1 MIKQR
6 TDLYTTTGVVK
17 SIIHGNILNIS
28 FNRNIQYQYRQ
39 ISNTTKNRSPRVLNL
54 KENGTA
60 IANKLNETRQKGMKL
75 VQKKDIINA
84 QLNVS
89 KDSTQRIVEDIQNIS
104 LVSVHKEQDHL
115 TMMRSNKRMLLK
127 IYFDQVRINNL
138 KAVNSTFT
146 LKKRVLNRKKLFVTY
161 SPKVI
166 NINNVNFFK
175 QLVIYKQQFRTKW
188 ALKIKA
194 RSTKSNF
201 IKTQVYFKK
210 QNVRNISKPLYM
222 SLKQEVNKKLQKL
235 QQQKAVLITKAKLKR
250 FNKQKTKVN
259 IRKFSVNKYLEAFV
273 AGEEEMEAPFKT
285 SVDPIMSSI
294 LTNYTEKA
302 KSIINKN
309 VQQQVRLKEHL
320 QFSQIRRLIDINH
333 ENEVYKNKELK
344 KRDEKKLKKNIQLNF
359 IKTVVIAAITKK
371 TQQIESKKELIL
383 KVLLNILRRK
393 GEVPFEGK
401 IAMLFPYLK
410 ELGRKQGDAKI
421 KNLALN
427 LQMRIVTDLLNY
439 KGDKEVKRN
448 HVALVRN
455 RIDYLEYMSQ
465 NPRKARG
472 QISDYKAF
480 WKAKSRGRMMYA
492 KLTEQKNM
500 LEQAALKNNY
510 NILNNIIESEKKLYK
525 LRLPKQRVTVPTL
538 YQVYERVI
546 NHIKGLETRTQ
557 GEGFKNNLKKKN
569 MFLVL
574 QNLSTK
580 HIDTTVTARQEYYRI
595 YHPKEIRPIGYKK
608 ENKRLKSTA
617 LKPLGPIGT
626 SYRNRL
632 ISKKGNNTSTY

>member
-1 MIKQR
+1 PNSAIRKVAKVAIKLKNKRKNLIAYIPGFGPHNLQPLSTVLVKGGR
-6 TDLYTTTGVVK
+6 CQDLPGVK
-17 SIIHGNILNIS
+17 
-28 FNRNIQYQYRQ
+28 YRLVRKHYDFLA
-39 ISNTTKNRSPRVLNL
+39 SERFLRKNR
-54 KENGTA
+54 
-60 IANKLNETRQKGMKL
+60 
-75 VQKKDIINA
+75 
-84 QLNVS
+84 
-89 KDSTQRIVEDIQNIS
+89 
-104 LVSVHKEQDHL
+104 
-115 TMMRSNKRMLLK
+115 RS
-127 IYFDQVRINNL
+127 
-138 KAVNSTFT
+138 
-146 LKKRVLNRKKLFVTY
+146 
-161 SPKVI
+161 
-166 NINNVNFFK
+166 
-175 QLVIYKQQFRTKW
+175 
-188 ALKIKA
+188 
-194 RSTKSNF
+194 
-201 IKTQVYFKK
+201 
-210 QNVRNISKPLYM
+210 
-222 SLKQEVNKKLQKL
+222 
-235 QQQKAVLITKAKLKR
+235 
-250 FNKQKTKVN
+250 
-259 IRKFSVNKYLEAFV
+259 KFSVKNLEKKSKKGLAVLQKTFEKRLINAFMRKGNYIKAENIYLKVVNRLSTLGIKNSYHFIRETLLKMTPIM
-273 AGEEEMEAPFKT
+273 G
-285 SVDPIMSSI
+285 VDPIMSSI

-557 GEGFKNNLKKKN
+557 GD
-569 MFLVL
+569 
-574 QNLSTK
+574 TK

-595 YHPKEIRPIGYKK
+595 YHPKEIDPLAIKK
-608 ENKRLKSTA
+608 KQALKSTA
-617 LKPLGPIGT
+617 LKPLGPIGRVIGT
-626 SYRNRL
+626 DLFRRRVITQVLLNLKAQIKYNVLDIEIRNPGVHSIINTILYKLWYIYEDQGLLRMYKFKKNKAHGSMRPKKQRRL
-632 ISKKGNNTSTY
+632 